1 MLFHIILHS
10 DLTQISFY
18 YTLSVMKC
26 EITNVCLYLRVS
38 SQGQTTDNQEIEL
51 LELCKRRNFN
61 IVEVYRETVSGTKK
75 NEDRIELSRML
86 GDMKHRRWTKIVIFD
101 LTRLGRSVSEVV
113 KTLSLLDDY
122 NISLF
127 SMRQNLDTDDGGMSK
142 LFFYFVSIFSE
153 MESDLRKS
161 RQKVGI
167 DRVKSLGKKY
177 GGHDFVS
184 DEIKQKV
191 IKLKGQG
198 FSYRK
203 IKDEIGKIGLGSI
216 SRIVQESQTI

>member
-1 MLFHIILHS
+1 MNG
-10 DLTQISFY
+10 
-18 YTLSVMKC
+18 
-26 EITNVCLYLRVS
+26 EITTTDVCLYLRVS
-38 SQGQTTDNQEIEL
+38 SAGQTTDNQEIEL

-75 NEDRIELSRML
+75 NEDRKELTRML
-86 GDMKHRRWTKIVIFD
+86 RDMKHRKWTKIVIFD

-127 SMRQNLDTDDGGMSK
+127 SMRQNLDTDDGGMSR

-161 RQKVGI
+161 RQ
-167 DRVKSLGKKY
+167 
-177 GGHDFVS
+177 
-184 DEIKQKV
+184 
-191 IKLKGQG
+191 
-198 FSYRK
+198 
-203 IKDEIGKIGLGSI
+203 
-216 SRIVQESQTI
+216 

>member
-1 MLFHIILHS
+1 MNG
-10 DLTQISFY
+10 
-18 YTLSVMKC
+18 
-26 EITNVCLYLRVS
+26 EITSTSVCLYLRVS
-38 SQGQTTDNQEIEL
+38 SVGQTTDNQEIEL

-75 NEDRIELSRML
+75 NEDRKELTRML
-86 GDMKHRRWTKIVIFD
+86 GDMKHRKWTKIVIFD

-127 SMRQNLDTDDGGMSK
+127 SMRQNLDTDDGGMSR

-167 DRVKSLGKKY
+167 ERVKKLGKKY
-177 GGHDFVS
+177 GGNDFLT
-184 DEIKQKV
+184 DEIKSLVRQ
-191 IKLKGQG
+191 LSSQG
-198 FSYRK
+198 LSYRK
-203 IKDEIGKIGLGSI
+203 IKEQVPSVSLGSI
-216 SRIVQESQTI
+216 SNIVRGNC

>member
-1 MLFHIILHS
+1 MS
-10 DLTQISFY
+10 G
-18 YTLSVMKC
+18 
-26 EITNVCLYLRVS
+26 EIATTDVCLYLRVS
-38 SQGQTTDNQEIEL
+38 SAGQTTDNQEIEL

-75 NEDRIELSRML
+75 NEDRKELTRML
-86 GDMKHRRWTKIVIFD
+86 GDMKHRKWTKIVIFD

-127 SMRQNLDTDDGGMSK
+127 SMRQNLDTDDGGMSR

-167 DRVKSLGKKY
+167 ERVKKLGKKY
-177 GGHDFVS
+177 GGNDFLT
-184 DEIKQKV
+184 DEIKSLV
-191 IKLKGQG
+191 LKLSSEGL
-198 FSYRK
+198 SYRK
-203 IKDEIGKIGLGSI
+203 IKEQVPSVSLGSI
-216 SRIVQESQTI
+216 SNIVRGNC

>member
-1 MLFHIILHS
+1 MN
-10 DLTQISFY
+10 
-18 YTLSVMKC
+18 C

-38 SQGQTTDNQEIEL
+38 SNGQTTDNQEIEL

-61 IVEVYRETVSGTKK
+61 IVDIYRETVSGLKK

-86 GDMKHRRWTKIVIFD
+86 GDMKQRKWTKIVIFD

-113 KTLSLLDDY
+113 KTLTMLDDF

-167 DRVKSLGKKY
+167 ERVKTLGKKY
-177 GGHDFVS
+177 GGNDFVS
-184 DEIKQKV
+184 DDIKQKV
-191 IKLKGQG
+191 IELKGQG
-198 FSYRK
+198 LSYRK
-203 IKDEIGKIGLGSI
+203 IKDKIGKIGLGSI
-216 SRIVQESQTI
+216 SRIIREEQTI